1 MANTQKTKSQNRAGN
16 KKGVSARKRSS
27 SAGVVQAEMASAP
40 DTMRRGEAEMSGME
54 RTLRRIYDYIALHPL
69 DASAY
74 SDAFGAIRNVC
85 AERVVGEDRVVPDLK
100 LTGELKRFLR
110 QGVGQAKTCGDLT
123 FMEKANDVNKK
134 VLLFEATESFD
145 SFMLYNEINRP
156 FDQQFWLPRR
166 KVLLPICR
174 DLEALE
180 RGELDELSISLPPR
194 TGKTALTEM
203 FTIWIMLRHPERS
216 NLYCTYSDT
225 VAKTFYE
232 ALLEVLGDP
241 ATYMWHEVFPGSK
254 VAHKDAKDYRL
265 DIDRRK
271 HYSSF
276 TARSLYGSLNGTCDA
291 DGYQIMDDPHSGIEE
306 AMNRQRLDTAWAH
319 VENDFMTRKSV
330 DKIKRIWIGT
340 RWSLYD
346 VISRRIDSLA
356 NDPEFANVRYK
367 EIRIPAL
374 DPVTDESNFAYQYGK
389 GSSTQSY
396 RQVRASFE
404 RNNDLPSWLAQF
416 QQQPVERAGA
426 VFSPSDLR
434 YYNGVLP
441 DAEPDR
447 VFMAVD
453 PSWGGGDFCAA
464 PVCFQYGDDL
474 YVHDVVYT
482 DADKRTSQPEIVR
495 CVKTHNVAAMT
506 VEATKMTA
514 GFADD
519 IDEMLKKDGHR
530 INMIKKSASTKT
542 SKEQRIFDAAPDIR
556 ERMVFRSD
564 GSRSKEYVMFMQ
576 NVYSFTMNGKNQ
588 HDDAPDSLA
597 MAVNMAFFSKP
608 NFVSIMQRPF

>member
-1 MANTQKTKSQNRAGN
+1 MPTSKKPKKTK
-16 KKGVSARKRSS
+16 KTVSEETVYREPTKSE
-27 SAGVVQAEMASAP
+27 Q
-40 DTMRRGEAEMSGME
+40 
-54 RTLRRIYDYIALHPL
+54 TLRSINRYIALHPL
-69 DASAY
+69 DSAAY
-74 SDAFGAIRNVC
+74 ADSFNAIRNVC
-85 AERVVGEDRVVPDLK
+85 EERAVGDERPRCDL
-100 LTGELKRFLR
+100 LLSSELKGLIRTGLA
-110 QGVGQAKTCGDLT
+110 QAKQLSDIK
-123 FMEKANDVNKK
+123 FMEAASELNRKI
-134 VLLFEATESFD
+134 LCFEGTESFD
-145 SFMLYNEINRP
+145 SFMLYNECNRP
-156 FDQQFWLPRR
+156 LDQQFWLPRR

-174 DLEALE
+174 DLEKLE

-194 TGKTALTEM
+194 TGKTALIEM
-203 FTIWIMLRHPERS
+203 FTMWIMLRHPERS

-232 ALLEVLGDP
+232 ALLEVLCDP
-241 ATYMWHEVFPGSK
+241 ATYAWHDIFPERQVS
-254 VAHKDAKDYRL
+254 HKDAKDYRL

-306 AMNRQRLDTAWAH
+306 AMNRSRLDTAWQH
-319 VENDFMTRKSV
+319 VENDFMTRKSI

-346 VISRRIDSLA
+346 VISRRLDSLK
-356 NDPEFANVRYK
+356 NDPMFANVRYK
-367 EIRIPAL
+367 EINIPAL
-374 DPVTDESNFAYQYGK
+374 DPVTDESNFSYQYGK
-389 GSSTQSY
+389 GSSTESY

-404 RNNDLPSWLAQF
+404 RNNDLASWLAQF

-426 VFSPSDLR
+426 LFDPGDLR

-441 DAEPDR
+441 DNEPDR

-474 YVHDVVYT
+474 FIQDVLYT
-482 DADKRTSQPEIVR
+482 DGDKRVSQPEIVALA
-495 CVKTHNVAAMT
+495 KKYNVAAMT

-514 GFADD
+514 SYADD
-519 IDEMLKKDGHR
+519 VDKMLKEAGMR
-530 INMIKKSASTKT
+530 INIMKKPASTKT

-556 ERMVFRSD
+556 ERMVFRED
-564 GSRSKEYVMFMQ
+564 GNRSKAYILFMQ
-576 NVYSFTMNGKNQ
+576 NVYSFTMNGKNK

-597 MAVNMAFFSKP
+597 AAIQMAFFAKV
-608 NFVSIMQRPF
+608 NTAEIIRRPF

>member
-1 MANTQKTKSQNRAGN
+1 MTDGCKVETVDSGLEILLPSERALE
-16 KKGVSARKRSS
+16 RIFRYMEQHRS
-27 SAGVVQAEMASAP
+27 
-40 DTMRRGEAEMSGME
+40 EADA
-54 RTLRRIYDYIALHPL
+54 YD
-69 DASAY
+69 
-74 SDAFGAIRNVC
+74 DAFSAIRNV
-85 AERVVGEDRVVPDLK
+85 ALERVKEVGDETDYYGNVDFGTPDLK
-100 LTGELKRFLR
+100 LTGRLKQYIREGTARAKELDDIEFLKRMNELHR
-110 QGVGQAKTCGDLT
+110 
-123 FMEKANDVNKK
+123 K
-134 VLLFEATESFD
+134 VLCYEGSESFD

-194 TGKTALTEM
+194 TGKTALIEM
-203 FTIWIMLRHPERS
+203 FAIWVMLRHPERS

-241 ATYMWHEVFPGSK
+241 ATYAWADVFPGRK
-254 VAHKDAKDYRL
+254 VKHKDAKDYRL

-271 HYSSF
+271 HYSSL

-306 AMNRQRLDTAWAH
+306 AMNRARLDTAWQH

-330 DKIKRIWIGT
+330 DRIKRLWIGT

-346 VISRRIDSLA
+346 VISRRIDSLQ
-356 NDPEFANVRYK
+356 NDPEFANVRFK

-389 GSSTQSY
+389 GSSTESY

-404 RNNDLPSWLAQF
+404 RNNDLASWLAQF

-426 VFSPSDLR
+426 LFDPGDLR

-441 DAEPDR
+441 EQAPDR

-474 YVHDVVYT
+474 FIQDVVYT
-482 DADKRTSQPEIVR
+482 DGDKRISQPKIVQF
-495 CVKTHNVAAMT
+495 VQKHNVAAMT

-519 IDEMLKKDGHR
+519 IDKMLRDAGNR
-530 INMIKKSASTKT
+530 INIIKKPASTKT

-564 GSRSKEYVMFMQ
+564 GARSKEYVMFMQ
-576 NVYSFTMNGKNQ
+576 NVYSFTMTGKNK

-597 MAVNMAFFSKP
+597 AAINMAFFSKP
-608 NFVSIMQRPF
+608 TTIEVFTNPFR

>member
-1 MANTQKTKSQNRAGN
+1 MGRKKKTEQSVTDPSLQGATLPS
-16 KKGVSARKRSS
+16 VA
-27 SAGVVQAEMASAP
+27 
-40 DTMRRGEAEMSGME
+40 E
-54 RTLRRIYDYIALHPL
+54 RTLQSIMSYLALHPL
-69 DASAY
+69 DVAAY
-74 SDAFGAIRNVC
+74 GDALSAIRNVVS
-85 AERVVGEDRVVPDLK
+85 ERVVGDEMPRPDLA
-100 LTGELKRFLR
+100 LTGALKAALR
-110 QGVGQAKTCGDLT
+110 KGTAQAKECGDVKFLGDAYE
-123 FMEKANDVNKK
+123 MNKK
-134 VLLFEATESFD
+134 ILLYEGTESFD

-203 FTIWIMLRHPERS
+203 FVVWIMLRHPERS

-232 ALLEVLGDP
+232 ALIEVFGDP
-241 ATYMWHEVFPGSK
+241 ATYMWHEVFPGSR
-254 VAHKDAKDYRL
+254 VAHRDAKDYRL

-306 AMNRQRLDTAWAH
+306 AMNRSRLDTAWQH
-319 VENDFMTRKSV
+319 VENDFMTRKSI

-346 VISRRIDSLA
+346 VISRRIDSLR
-356 NDPEFANVRYK
+356 NDPEFANVRFK
-367 EIRIPAL
+367 EINIPAL
-374 DPVTDESNFAYQYGK
+374 DPVTDESNFSYLYGK

-404 RNNDLPSWLAQF
+404 RNNDIASWLAQF

-426 VFSPSDLR
+426 IFDPGDLR

-441 DAEPDR
+441 DSEPDR

-474 YVHDVVYT
+474 FIQDVLYT
-482 DADKRTSQPEIVR
+482 DGDKRVSQPEIVALA
-495 CVKTHNVAAMT
+495 KKYNVDAIT

-514 GFADD
+514 SYADD
-519 IDEMLKKDGHR
+519 IDKMLKEAGQR
-530 INMIKKSASTKT
+530 INIMKKPASTKT

-556 ERMVFRSD
+556 ERMVFRED
-564 GSRSKEYVMFMQ
+564 GNRSKAYVLFMQ
-576 NVYSFTMNGKNQ
+576 NVYSFTMNGKNK

-597 MAVNMAFFSKP
+597 AAIQMAFFAKV
-608 NFVSIMQRPF
+608 NTAEIIRRPF

>member
-1 MANTQKTKSQNRAGN
+1 MPTSKIAPKTKRVQS
-16 KKGVSARKRSS
+16 
-27 SAGVVQAEMASAP
+27 GVVDETAQANIVSMTVS
-40 DTMRRGEAEMSGME
+40 E
-54 RTLRRIYDYIALHPL
+54 RTLRGIMDYIALHPL
-69 DASAY
+69 DAAAY
-74 SDAFGAIRNVC
+74 ADAFSAIRNVC
-85 AERVVGEDRVVPDLK
+85 MERVEGDERPVPDLK
-100 LTGELKRFLR
+100 LTEALKAAIRKGLA
-110 QGVGQAKTCGDLT
+110 QAKDCGDVKYMGEAYEL
-123 FMEKANDVNKK
+123 NKK
-134 VLLFEATESFD
+134 VLMYEGTESFD

-156 FDQQFWLPRR
+156 YDQQFWLPRR

-180 RGELDELSISLPPR
+180 KGELDELSISLPPR

-241 ATYMWHEVFPGSK
+241 ATYAWHEVFPGSR
-254 VAHKDAKDYRL
+254 VAHRDAKDYRL

-306 AMNRQRLDTAWAH
+306 AMNRQRLDTAWQH

-330 DKIKRIWIGT
+330 DRIKRIWIGT

-346 VISRRIDSLA
+346 VISRRLDALK
-356 NDPEFANVRYK
+356 NDPEFKDVRFK
-367 EIRIPAL
+367 EINIPAL
-374 DPVTDESNFAYQYGK
+374 DPVTDESNFSYQYGK

-404 RNNDLPSWLAQF
+404 RNNDIASWLAQF

-426 VFSPSDLR
+426 VFDPGGLR

-474 YVHDVVYT
+474 YVHDVLYT
-482 DADKRTSQPEIVR
+482 DGDKRVSQPEIVSL
-495 CVKTHNVAAMT
+495 VKEHNVAAMT
-506 VEATKMTA
+506 IEATKMTA
-514 GFADD
+514 SFADD
-519 IDEMLKKDGHR
+519 VDKLLKDAGHR
-530 INMIKKSASTKT
+530 INMIKKPASTKQ

-556 ERMVFRSD
+556 ERMVFRQD
-564 GSRSKEYVMFMQ
+564 GNRSKEYVMFMQ

-597 MAVNMAFFSKP
+597 MAINMAFFTKP
-608 NFVSIMQRPF
+608 NVVEVYKRPF

>member
-1 MANTQKTKSQNRAGN
+1 MPRIAKKDEPTDSSLQRGN
-16 KKGVSARKRSS
+16 VLSAS
-27 SAGVVQAEMASAP
+27 
-40 DTMRRGEAEMSGME
+40 E
-54 RTLRRIYDYIALHPL
+54 RTQRDGGNVLSRAEVTLQRIMSYLALHPL

-74 SDAFGAIRNVC
+74 SDALSAIRNVVS
-85 AERVVGEDRVVPDLK
+85 ERTVGEDVAPVDLA
-100 LTGELKRFLR
+100 LTGGLKAALR
-110 QGVGQAKTCGDLT
+110 KGVAQAKTCGDVKFL
-123 FMEKANDVNKK
+123 EKANDLNRK
-134 VLLFEATESFD
+134 VLLYEGTESFD

-156 FDQQFWLPRR
+156 FEQQFWLPRR

-203 FTIWIMLRHPERS
+203 FVVWIMLRHPERS

-241 ATYMWHEVFPGSK
+241 ATYMWPEVFPGMR
-254 VAHKDAKDYRL
+254 VAHRDAKDYRL

-319 VENDFMTRKSV
+319 VENDFMTRKSI
-330 DKIKRIWIGT
+330 DRIKRIWIGT

-346 VISRRIDSLA
+346 VISRRIDALR
-356 NDPEFANVRYK
+356 NDPEFASVRFR
-367 EIRIPAL
+367 EVNIPAL
-374 DPVTDESNFAYQYGK
+374 DPSTDESNFSYLYGK
-389 GSSTQSY
+389 GSSTESY

-404 RNNDLPSWLAQF
+404 RNNDIASWLAQF
-416 QQQPVERAGA
+416 QQMPVERSGA
-426 VFSPSDLR
+426 VFDPGDLR

-441 DAEPDR
+441 ETEPDR

-453 PSWGGGDFCAA
+453 PSWGGGDFCSA

-474 YVHDVVYT
+474 YGHDVVYT
-482 DADKRTSQPEIVR
+482 DGDKRVSQPEIVS
-495 CVKTHNVAAMT
+495 CVKKYNVAAMT
-506 VEATKMTA
+506 IEATKMTS

-519 IDEMLKKDGHR
+519 VDKMLKDAGHR
-530 INMIKKSASTKT
+530 INIIKKPASTKQ

-564 GSRSKEYVMFMQ
+564 GGRSKEYVMFMQ
-576 NVYSFTMNGKNQ
+576 NVFSFTMTGKNQ

-597 MAVNMAFFSKP
+597 GAINMAFFSKP
-608 NFVSIMQRPF
+608 NFVEIVKRPF

>member
-1 MANTQKTKSQNRAGN
+1 MPKVAKKTKKTHLTEQMVSDVSGTETSCSSR
-16 KKGVSARKRSS
+16 GVPVLSAS
-27 SAGVVQAEMASAP
+27 
-40 DTMRRGEAEMSGME
+40 E
-54 RTLRRIYDYIALHPL
+54 RTLNGILSYIALHPL
-69 DASAY
+69 EPSAY
-74 SDAFGAIRNVC
+74 TDAFSAIRNVC
-85 AERVVGEDRVVPDLK
+85 LDRVEGDERVVPDLK
-100 LTGELKRFLR
+100 LTGELKRLVR
-110 QGVGQAKTCGDLT
+110 EGMKQAQSCGDVK
-123 FMEKANDVNKK
+123 FMGDAYELNKK
-134 VLLFEATESFD
+134 ILLYEGTESFD

-156 FDQQFWLPRR
+156 YDQQFWLPRR

-203 FTIWIMLRHPERS
+203 FVVWIMLRHPERS

-232 ALLEVLGDP
+232 ALLEVFGDP
-241 ATYMWHEVFPGSK
+241 ATYMWHEVFPGSR
-254 VAHKDAKDYRL
+254 VAHRDAKDYRL

-306 AMNRQRLDTAWAH
+306 AMNRQRLDTAWQH

-330 DKIKRIWIGT
+330 DRIKRIWIGT

-346 VISRRIDSLA
+346 VISRRLDALK
-356 NDPEFANVRYK
+356 NDPEFSKVRFK
-367 EIRIPAL
+367 EINIPAL
-374 DPVTDESNFAYQYGK
+374 DPVTDESNFMYQYGK

-404 RNNDLPSWLAQF
+404 RNNDIASWLAQF

-426 VFSPSDLR
+426 VFDPGGLR

-441 DAEPDR
+441 DVAPDR
-447 VFMAVD
+447 IFMAVD
-453 PSWGGGDFCAA
+453 PSWGGGDYCAA

-482 DADKRTSQPEIVR
+482 DGDKRVSQPEIVNL
-495 CVKTHNVAAMT
+495 VKKYNVAAMT
-506 VEATKMTA
+506 IEATKMTA

-519 IDEMLKKDGHR
+519 IDKMLKDDGHR
-530 INMIKKSASTKT
+530 INMIKKPASTKQ

-564 GSRSKEYVMFMQ
+564 GNRTKEYVMFMQ

-597 MAVNMAFFSKP
+597 MAINMAFFAKA
-608 NFVSIMQRPF
+608 NTVEIYKRTF

>member
-1 MANTQKTKSQNRAGN
+1 MTISNQDSRPVLICTER
-16 KKGVSARKRSS
+16 
-27 SAGVVQAEMASAP
+27 EASVM
-40 DTMRRGEAEMSGME
+40 TLQSE
-54 RTLRRIYDYIALHPL
+54 RTLNDIFGFLALHPT
-69 DASAY
+69 DSGAMV
-74 SDAFGAIRNVC
+74 DAFSAIRNV
-85 AERVVGEDRVVPDLK
+85 GEDRLKRDDPVAYNEGVHATADLSLTGRLK
-100 LTGELKRFLR
+100 LAMRNGTALAKEVGDVEFLKN
-110 QGVGQAKTCGDLT
+110 VNDL
-123 FMEKANDVNKK
+123 NRK
-134 VLLFEATESFD
+134 VLCYEGTESFD

-156 FDQQFWLPRR
+156 LDQQFWYPRR

-180 RGELDELSISLPPR
+180 RGELDELAISLPPR
-194 TGKTALTEM
+194 TGKTAMIEM
-203 FTIWIMLRHPERS
+203 FAIWIMLRHPERS

-232 ALLEVLGDP
+232 ACLEVLGDP
-241 ATYMWHEVFPGSK
+241 VTYAWHEVFPGRSVK
-254 VAHKDAKDYRL
+254 HKDAKDYRL

-271 HYSSF
+271 HYSSL

-306 AMNRQRLDTAWAH
+306 AMNRNRLDTAWQH

-330 DKIKRIWIGT
+330 DKIKRLWIGT

-346 VISRRIDSLA
+346 VISRRLDSME
-356 NDPEFANVRYK
+356 NDPAFSSIRFK

-374 DPVTDESNFAYQYGK
+374 DPVTDESNFVYLYGK
-389 GSSTQSY
+389 GSSTESY

-404 RNNDLPSWLAQF
+404 RNNDLASWLAQF

-426 VFSPSDLR
+426 LFSPEDLR

-441 DAEPDR
+441 ETEPDR
-447 VFMAVD
+447 VFAAVD
-453 PSWGGGDFCAA
+453 PSWGGGDFCAM
-464 PVCFQYGDDL
+464 PVCYQYGDDL
-474 YVHDVVYT
+474 YVQDVVYT
-482 DADKRTSQPEIVR
+482 DGDKRISQPEIVSM
-495 CVKTHNVAAMT
+495 VKKHKIAAMT

-519 IDEMLKKDGHR
+519 IDSMLKKDGHR
-530 INMIKKSASTKT
+530 INLMKKPASTKT

-556 ERMVFRSD
+556 ERMYFRSD
-564 GSRSKEYVMFMQ
+564 GNRSKEYVLFMQ
-576 NVYSFTMNGKNQ
+576 NVYAFTMTGKNK

-597 MAVNMAFFSKP
+597 AAINMAFFSKP
-608 NFVSIMQRPF
+608 SVAVPFANPFR

>member
-1 MANTQKTKSQNRAGN
+1 MPKNPKKTKKAEPQEVVRPE
-16 KKGVSARKRSS
+16 SS
-27 SAGVVQAEMASAP
+27 KAMQPLQSERVLTKAEL
-40 DTMRRGEAEMSGME
+40 
-54 RTLRRIYDYIALHPL
+54 TLRSINRYIALHPL
-69 DASAY
+69 DSAAY
-74 SDAFGAIRNVC
+74 ADSFNAIRNVC
-85 AERVVGEDRVVPDLK
+85 EERTVGDERPRCDLLLTAELKQLIRAGLSQAKQCSDLK
-100 LTGELKRFLR
+100 
-110 QGVGQAKTCGDLT
+110 
-123 FMEKANDVNKK
+123 FMESANDLQRKI
-134 VLLFEATESFD
+134 LCFEGTESFD
-145 SFMLYNEINRP
+145 SFMLYNECNRP
-156 FDQQFWLPRR
+156 LDQQFWLPRR

-180 RGELDELSISLPPR
+180 RGELDEVSISLPPR
-194 TGKTALTEM
+194 TGKTALIEM
-203 FTIWIMLRHPERS
+203 YTIWIMLRHPERS

-241 ATYMWHEVFPGSK
+241 VTYAWHDIFPERQVS
-254 VAHKDAKDYRL
+254 HKDAKDYRL

-306 AMNRQRLDTAWAH
+306 AMNRSRLDTAWQH
-319 VENDFMTRKSV
+319 VENDFMTRKSI

-346 VISRRIDSLA
+346 VISRRLDALK
-356 NDPEFANVRYK
+356 NDPMFANVRYK
-367 EIRIPAL
+367 EINIPAL

-389 GSSTQSY
+389 GSSTESY

-404 RNNDLPSWLAQF
+404 RNNDLASWLAQF

-426 VFSPSDLR
+426 LFDPQDLR

-441 DAEPDR
+441 ESEPDR

-474 YVHDVVYT
+474 FVQDVLYT
-482 DADKRTSQPEIVR
+482 DGDKRTSQPELVALA
-495 CVKTHNVAAMT
+495 KKYNVAAMT

-514 GFADD
+514 SYADD
-519 IDEMLKKDGHR
+519 VDKMLKEAGHR
-530 INMIKKSASTKT
+530 INIMKKPASTKT

-556 ERMVFRSD
+556 ERMVFRED
-564 GSRSKEYVMFMQ
+564 GNRSKAYVLFMQ
-576 NVYSFTMNGKNQ
+576 NVYSFTMNGKNK

-597 MAVNMAFFSKP
+597 AAIQMAFFAKT
-608 NFVSIMQRPF
+608 NTAEIIRRPF

>member
-1 MANTQKTKSQNRAGN
+1 M
-16 KKGVSARKRSS
+16 RSIY
-27 SAGVVQAEMASAP
+27 GYI
-40 DTMRRGEAEMSGME
+40 E
-54 RTLRRIYDYIALHPL
+54 RNSL

-74 SDAFGAIRNVC
+74 GDAFSAIRNI
-85 AERVVGEDRVVPDLK
+85 AEEKATGNIVTDGDEQNPIRATVDLS

-110 QGVGQAKTCGDLT
+110 YGLARAKERGDVA
-123 FMEKANDVNKK
+123 FMEQANELQRKI
-134 VLLFEATESFD
+134 LCYEGPESLD
-145 SFMLYNEINRP
+145 SFMLYDEINRP

-166 KVLLPICR
+166 KVLLPICH
-174 DLEALE
+174 ALE
-180 RGELDELSISLPPR
+180 SLERDELDEVTISLPPR
-194 TGKTALTEM
+194 TGKTALVQKFSE
-203 FTIWIMLRHPERS
+203 WVMLRHPERS

-232 ALLEVLGDP
+232 ALLELLCDP
-241 ATYMWHEVFPGSK
+241 ATYAWHDVFPERV

-306 AMNRQRLDTAWAH
+306 ALNRNRLDTAWAH

-330 DKIKRIWIGT
+330 DRIKRIWIGT

-346 VISRRIDSLA
+346 VISRRLDSMK
-356 NDPEFANVRYK
+356 NDPEFANVRFK
-367 EIRIPAL
+367 EINIPAL
-374 DPVTDESNFAYQYGK
+374 DPVTDESNFVYLYGK

-404 RNNDLPSWLAQF
+404 RNGDIASWLAQF

-426 VFSPSDLR
+426 LFNPGDLR

-441 DAEPDR
+441 ESQPDR

-453 PSWGGGDFCAA
+453 PSWGGGDFCAS
-464 PVCFQYGDDL
+464 PVCYQYGDDL
-474 YVHDVVYT
+474 YVQDVVYT
-482 DADKRTSQPEIVR
+482 NEDKRISQPAIVN
-495 CVKTHNVAAMT
+495 CVKKYGVAAIQF
-506 VEATKMTA
+506 EATKMTA

-519 IDEMLKKDGHR
+519 VDGMLRNDNIR
-530 INMIKKSASTKT
+530 INIMKRAAGTQKSKD
-542 SKEQRIFDAAPDIR
+542 QRIFDKAPEIR
-556 ERMVFRSD
+556 ERMVFRD
-564 GSRSKEYVMFMQ
+564 DAGRSKEYVMFMQ
-576 NVYSFTMNGKNQ
+576 NVYSFTFQGNNK
-588 HDDAPDSLA
+588 HDDAPDSLG
-597 MAVNMAFFSKP
+597 MAVEMAFFSKS
-608 NFVSIMQRPF
+608 NAVEVMRSPFR

>member
-1 MANTQKTKSQNRAGN
+1 MGRKKKAEQNISNSTSRGAS
-16 KKGVSARKRSS
+16 VSSR
-27 SAGVVQAEMASAP
+27 AEM
-40 DTMRRGEAEMSGME
+40 TLQRIMSY
-54 RTLRRIYDYIALHPL
+54 LALHPL
-69 DASAY
+69 DVAAY
-74 SDAFGAIRNVC
+74 TDALSAIRNV
-85 AERVVGEDRVVPDLK
+85 ASERAVGDEAAPVDLA
-100 LTGELKRFLR
+100 LTGALKAALR
-110 QGVGQAKTCGDLT
+110 KGTAQAKECGDVKFLGDAYE
-123 FMEKANDVNKK
+123 MNKK
-134 VLLFEATESFD
+134 ILLYEGTESFD

-203 FTIWIMLRHPERS
+203 FVVWIMLRHPERS

-232 ALLEVLGDP
+232 ALLEVFGDP
-241 ATYMWHEVFPGSK
+241 ATYMWHEVFPGSR
-254 VAHKDAKDYRL
+254 VAHRDAKDYRL

-306 AMNRQRLDTAWAH
+306 AMNRQRLDTAWQH

-330 DKIKRIWIGT
+330 DRIKRIWIGT

-346 VISRRIDSLA
+346 VISRRLDALK
-356 NDPEFANVRYK
+356 NDPEFSEVRFK
-367 EIRIPAL
+367 EINIPAL
-374 DPVTDESNFAYQYGK
+374 DPVTDESNFMYQYGK

-404 RNNDLPSWLAQF
+404 RNNDIASWLAQF

-426 VFSPSDLR
+426 VFDPGDLR
-434 YYNGVLP
+434 FYNGVFP
-441 DAEPDR
+441 ETEPDR

-464 PVCFQYGDDL
+464 PVCYQYGDDL

-482 DADKRTSQPEIVR
+482 DGDKRVSQPEIVK
-495 CVKTHNVAAMT
+495 CVKSHNVAAMT

-514 GFADD
+514 SFADD
-519 IDEMLKKDGHR
+519 IDKMLKDDGIR
-530 INMIKKSASTKT
+530 LNMIRKPASTKQ

-564 GSRSKEYVMFMQ
+564 GNRTKEYVMFMQ
-576 NVYSFTMNGKNQ
+576 NVYSFTMSGKNQ

-597 MAVNMAFFSKP
+597 MAINMAFFSKP
-608 NFVSIMQRPF
+608 NIVEVVKRPF

>member
-1 MANTQKTKSQNRAGN
+1 
-16 KKGVSARKRSS
+16 
-27 SAGVVQAEMASAP
+27 
-40 DTMRRGEAEMSGME
+40 MRGIYWYIE
-54 RTLRRIYDYIALHPL
+54 RNSL

-74 SDAFGAIRNVC
+74 GDAFSAIRNI
-85 AERVVGEDRVVPDLK
+85 AEEKAAGNIVEDGDEQNPIRATVDLS
-100 LTGELKRFLR
+100 LTGELKRILR
-110 QGVGQAKTCGDLT
+110 NGVVQAKERCDVGFL
-123 FMEKANDVNKK
+123 EQANELQKK
-134 VLLFEATESFD
+134 ILCYEGPESLD
-145 SFMLYNEINRP
+145 SFMLYDEINRP

-166 KVLLPICR
+166 KVLLPICH
-174 DLEALE
+174 ALE
-180 RGELDELSISLPPR
+180 SLERDELDEVTISLPPR
-194 TGKTALTEM
+194 TGKTALVQKFSE
-203 FTIWIMLRHPERS
+203 WVMLRHPERS

-232 ALLEVLGDP
+232 ALLELLCDP
-241 ATYMWHEVFPGSK
+241 ATYAWRDVFPERV

-306 AMNRQRLDTAWAH
+306 ALNRNRLDTAWAH

-346 VISRRIDSLA
+346 VISRRLDSLK

-367 EIRIPAL
+367 EINIPAL
-374 DPVTDESNFAYQYGK
+374 DPVTDESNFVYQYGK

-404 RNNDLPSWLAQF
+404 RNNDIASWLAQF

-426 VFSPSDLR
+426 LFDPGDLR

-441 DAEPDR
+441 DVQPDR

-453 PSWGGGDFCAA
+453 PSWGGGDFCAG
-464 PVCFQYGDDL
+464 PVCYQYGDDL
-474 YVHDVVYT
+474 YVQDVVYT
-482 DADKRTSQPEIVR
+482 NEDKRISQPAIVN
-495 CVKTHNVAAMT
+495 CVKKYGVAAIQF
-506 VEATKMTA
+506 EATKMTA

-519 IDEMLKKDGHR
+519 VDGMLRNENIR
-530 INMIKKSASTKT
+530 INIMKRAAGTQKSKD
-542 SKEQRIFDAAPDIR
+542 QRIFDKAPEIR
-556 ERMVFRSD
+556 ERMIFRD
-564 GSRSKEYVMFMQ
+564 DAGRNKEYVMFMQ
-576 NVYSFTMNGKNQ
+576 NVYSFTFQGNNK
-588 HDDAPDSLA
+588 HDDAPDSLG
-597 MAVNMAFFSKP
+597 MAVEMAFFSKT
-608 NFVSIMQRPF
+608 NAVEVMRSPFR

>member
-1 MANTQKTKSQNRAGN
+1 MSKIAKKTKRDDLTDTTLQGASVPTSKSDLTLQ
-16 KKGVSARKRSS
+16 GVHVPTA
-27 SAGVVQAEMASAP
+27 A
-40 DTMRRGEAEMSGME
+40 E
-54 RTLRRIYDYIALHPL
+54 RTLSGIMAYLALHPL
-69 DASAY
+69 DIGAY
-74 SDAFGAIRNVC
+74 TDALSAIRNVSS
-85 AERVVGEDRVVPDLK
+85 ERAVGDEAAPVDLA
-100 LTGELKRFLR
+100 LTGALKAALR
-110 QGVGQAKTCGDLT
+110 KGTAQAKDCGDVKFLGDAYE
-123 FMEKANDVNKK
+123 MNKK
-134 VLLFEATESFD
+134 ILLYEGTESFD

-203 FTIWIMLRHPERS
+203 FVVWIMLRHPERS

-232 ALLEVLGDP
+232 ALLEVFGDP
-241 ATYMWHEVFPGSK
+241 ATYMWHEVFPGSR
-254 VAHKDAKDYRL
+254 VAHRDAKDYRL

-306 AMNRQRLDTAWAH
+306 AMNRTRLDTAWAH

-346 VISRRIDSLA
+346 VISRRIDSLQ
-356 NDPEFANVRYK
+356 NDPEFANVRFK
-367 EIRIPAL
+367 EINIPAL
-374 DPVTDESNFAYQYGK
+374 DPVTDESNFSYLYGK

-404 RNNDLPSWLAQF
+404 RNNDLASWLAQF

-426 VFSPSDLR
+426 LFDPGDLR

-441 DAEPDR
+441 DSEPDR

-474 YVHDVVYT
+474 FVQDVLYT
-482 DADKRTSQPEIVR
+482 DGDKRVSQPEIVALA
-495 CVKTHNVAAMT
+495 KKYNVAAIT

-514 GFADD
+514 SYADD
-519 IDEMLKKDGHR
+519 IDKMLKEAGQR
-530 INMIKKSASTKT
+530 INIMKKPASTKT

-556 ERMVFRSD
+556 ERMVFRED
-564 GSRSKEYVMFMQ
+564 GNRSKAYVLFMQ
-576 NVYSFTMNGKNQ
+576 NVYSFTMNGKNK

-597 MAVNMAFFSKP
+597 AAIQMAFFAKV
-608 NFVSIMQRPF
+608 NTAEIIRRPF

>member
-1 MANTQKTKSQNRAGN
+1 MRFGCGGAYSA
-16 KKGVSARKRSS
+16 KKGVLKIA
-27 SAGVVQAEMASAP
+27 AGKKKAYSVPMSRAERAL
-40 DTMRRGEAEMSGME
+40 RGIYGYIE
-54 RTLRRIYDYIALHPL
+54 RNSL

-74 SDAFGAIRNVC
+74 GDAFSAIRNI
-85 AERVVGEDRVVPDLK
+85 AEEKATGNIVTDGDEQNPIRATVDLS
-100 LTGELKRFLR
+100 LTGELKRSLR
-110 QGVGQAKTCGDLT
+110 YGLARAKERGDVA
-123 FMEKANDVNKK
+123 FMEQANELQRKI
-134 VLLFEATESFD
+134 LCYEGPESLD
-145 SFMLYNEINRP
+145 SFMLYDEINRP

-166 KVLLPICR
+166 KVLLPICH
-174 DLEALE
+174 ALE
-180 RGELDELSISLPPR
+180 SLERDELDEVTISLPPR
-194 TGKTALTEM
+194 TGKTALVQKFSE
-203 FTIWIMLRHPERS
+203 WVMLRHPERS

-232 ALLEVLGDP
+232 ALLELLCDP
-241 ATYMWHEVFPGSK
+241 ATYAWRDVFPQRV

-306 AMNRQRLDTAWAH
+306 ALNRNRLDTAWAH

-330 DKIKRIWIGT
+330 DRIKRIWIGT

-346 VISRRIDSLA
+346 VISRRLDSLK

-367 EIRIPAL
+367 EINIPAL
-374 DPVTDESNFAYQYGK
+374 NPVTDESNFMYQYGK
-389 GSSTQSY
+389 GSSTESY

-404 RNNDLPSWLAQF
+404 RNNDTASWLAQF

-426 VFSPSDLR
+426 LFDPGDLR

-441 DAEPDR
+441 EAEPDR
-447 VFMAVD
+447 VFAACD
-453 PSWGGGDFCAA
+453 PSWGGGDFCAM

-474 YVHDVVYT
+474 FVHDVVYT
-482 DADKRTSQPEIVR
+482 DGDKRISQPEIVNL
-495 CVKTHNVAAMT
+495 VKKYKIAAIT

-519 IDEMLKKDGHR
+519 IDKMCKEAGIRVNIMRKP
-530 INMIKKSASTKT
+530 ASTKT

-564 GSRSKEYVMFMQ
+564 GNRSKEYVMFMQ
-576 NVYSFTMNGKNQ
+576 NIYSFTMTGKVA
-588 HDDAPDSLA
+588 HDDGADACA
-597 MAVNMAFFSKP
+597 MCINMAFFSKL
-608 NFVSIMQRPF
+608 NTIEVFQSPFR